1 MDGPGC
7 VFSGRRPRTAG
18 RPGCGGAQPARVVPA
33 GGEAF
38 PKPDSRRCME
48 RQSESTGRVLTG
60 EEDADTMASSERR
73 FRGGCL
79 RRQESLGPSRRPRP
93 IASPRTLPGCRRT
106 PRSTAWTQRQH
117 THETHWRQTSTHL
130 ELSITWRGGA
140 AWSSLAATLFSL
152 RPMAV
157 TAASR
162 RREHHHPS
170 LSPPTDPR
178 LPLSLSLSP
187 SAAALTISPNLR
199 SPQPLCDGRNE
210 PGGRPAPYTVVE
222 ARGEGISPR
231 RL

>member
-1 MDGPGC
+1 LDGWPWL
-7 VFSGRRPRTAG
+7 RLLRPTASH
-18 RPGCGGAQPARVVPA
+18 GGAPRLRRRTARVVPA

-48 RQSESTGRVLTG
+48 RLSESTGRVLTG
-60 EEDADTMASSERR
+60 EEDADTTASSERR

-79 RRQESLGPSRRPRP
+79 RRQEILGPSRRLRP
-93 IASPRTLPGCRRT
+93 IASLRTLPGCRQT

-117 THETHWRQTSTHL
+117 THETRWRRTSTHL

-140 AWSSLAATLFSL
+140 AWSSLAAALFSL

-162 RREHHHPS
+162 RREHHRPS

-178 LPLSLSLSP
+178 LPISLCFFP
-187 SAAALTISPNLR
+187 SGGGTDGSQGR
-199 SPQPLCDGRNE
+199 S
-210 PGGRPAPYTVVE
+210 
-222 ARGEGISPR
+222 
-231 RL
+231 